1 MAKKI
6 LILSVSAGAGH
17 TQAANAME
25 QTIKLNHP
33 EVVVEHLDLMEI
45 VPKPFKKF
53 YVDGYLKLIDN
64 YPQLWRSL
72 FEKTD
77 VPDDNFFSQ
86 FRILFENLN
95 TKKLKKH
102 VQNFEPD
109 EIICTHFLAAQALKS
124 LKEKQSIK
132 FNLSVIVTD
141 YDVHQLWVYPFVDT
155 YFVAGHL
162 AYLRLIEKGV
172 EQDKIYITGIPVRP
186 SFYNIFNNEEIAQQF
201 GLDSK
206 KNTVLIMAGGA
217 GIGNLEELTQ
227 LVLDSSSQT
236 QVLTLCGKNQKTFDK
251 INKLREKFPH
261 CHPIG
266 FTNEVAKLMHFSQL
280 VITKPGGL
288 STTECV
294 TLKKPMLL
302 ISPIPG
308 QEEINA
314 NYFMSKGIA
323 SLALN
328 SLQIKNCLYELMEC
342 NDIQRMQSNY
352 LNTPFFKENS
362 AKEILNI
369 IL

>member
-1 MAKKI
+1 MSKRI

-25 QTIKLNHP
+25 QTIQLNHP
-33 EVVVEHLDLMEI
+33 DIIVEHLDLMEI

-53 YVDGYLKLIDN
+53 YVDGYLKLIDS

-95 TKKLKKH
+95 TKKLKKY
-102 VQNFEPD
+102 VQNFAPD
-109 EIICTHFLAAQALKS
+109 EIICTHFLAAQALKN
-124 LKEKQSIK
+124 LKEKNSLH

-141 YDVHQLWVYPFVDT
+141 YDVHQLWVYPFVDN
-155 YFVAGHL
+155 YFVPSHL

-172 EQDKIYITGIPVRP
+172 EQDKIYVTGIPIRP
-186 SFYNIFNNEEIAQQF
+186 SFYESFDNEGIAKQF
-201 GLDSK
+201 GLELN
-206 KNTVLIMAGGA
+206 KNTILIMAGGA

-227 LVLDSSSQT
+227 LVLDSEPHA
-236 QVLTLCGKNQKTFDK
+236 QVLTLCGKNQKTFEK
-251 INKLREKFPH
+251 VAKLKEKYSN

-266 FTNEVAKLMHFSQL
+266 FTSDVAKLMHFSQL

-294 TLKKPMLL
+294 TLEKPMLL

-314 NYFMSKGIA
+314 NYFMSKGVA

-328 SLQIKNCLYELMEC
+328 TLQIKNCLYELIEC
-342 NDIQRMQSNY
+342 KDIKRMQNNY
-352 LNTPFFKENS
+352 LNNSFSKENS
-362 AKEILNI
+362 AKEILK
-369 IL
+369 ILF